1 MATATFRFYQEL
13 NDFLP
18 PERRRRE
25 FASPCARAATTKHM
39 IEALGV
45 PHTEVEL
52 ILVNGESV
60 GFDRQLADGDR
71 VAVYPRFEALD
82 VTPLLRVREYP
93 LRQTRFVADAHL
105 GGLAHLL
112 RMLGFD
118 TLYDNHFHDD
128 DMVAI
133 AGKEGRI
140 LLSRDREL
148 LKRRSVTHGCY
159 LHAQKPEQQLRE
171 IVERLDLARSAR
183 PFTLCLHCNA
193 PLRPVDG
200 DQRDALAGAVDQ
212 NPFHVT
218 SPRSGHPA
226 VQAESTPGAARAQG
240 YIRFISAVQVHH
252 RQLFLDALENR
263 WNSGYQ
269 RCLQHLRRLLDAIPA
284 EVLNQRLIL
293 MSLYLGTTLA
303 ARETALEQAS
313 RSNRLW
319 RTPWALDNLVDTLCG
334 MLQQPP
340 SAETLRSMK
349 PAAGAGR
356 RA

>member
-1 MATATFRFYQEL
+1 MSTPAKPALPGDPTRERLKTAAQRLIAERGIDGVSVRDIVAAAGARNGASIHYYFRTKEALIQEL
-13 NDFLP
+13 
-18 PERRRRE
+18 
-25 FASPCARAATTKHM
+25 
-39 IEALGV
+39 V
-45 PHTEVEL
+45 
-52 ILVNGESV
+52 
-60 GFDRQLADGDR
+60 ADGARRIDLQR
-71 VAVYPRFEALD
+71 NAALD
-82 VTPLLRVREYP
+82 ALER
-93 LRQTRFVADAHL
+93 
-105 GGLAHLL
+105 GG
-112 RMLGFD
+112 GP
-118 TLYDNHFHDD
+118 
-128 DMVAI
+128 
-133 AGKEGRI
+133 
-140 LLSRDREL
+140 
-148 LKRRSVTHGCY
+148 RSV
-159 LHAQKPEQQLRE
+159 AEVLRLL
-171 IVERLDLARSAR
+171 VHTSLAEDEPGS
-183 PFTLCLHCNA
+183 
-193 PLRPVDG
+193 
-200 DQRDALAGAVDQ
+200 
-212 NPFHVT
+212 
-218 SPRSGHPA
+218 
-226 VQAESTPGAARAQG
+226 PGAARAQG

-252 RQLFLDALENR
+252 RRLFLDALENR